1 MYVCNMKFYNPF
13 KYKFYSYKEIED
25 KLDYYIAMLMNL
37 QKTEQF
43 DCILAI
49 ETGGL
54 HTAAIMNRYLRLP
67 LYTIIQKSYDHENKR
82 NSVIQINNGFD
93 FNSLKGKR
101 VLIIDDLI
109 DSGASIQY
117 CIDRLSLRNIDHS
130 FVTIFWAE
138 KGLKNIKPT
147 SNTKLF
153 YTLKKNI
160 KPNKWIVFPWETKI

>member
-37 QKTEQF
+37 QKTEHKF

-67 LYTIIQKSYDHENKR
+67 LYTIILKSYNYE
-82 NSVIQINNGFD
+82 NNGFD
-93 FNSLKGKR
+93 FKSLKGKR

-130 FVTIFWAE
+130 FVTIFWSE

-147 SNTKLF
+147 SNTKPF